1 MVSFHLRSE
10 CAAHLTRVADVP
22 SLQMSLKLT
31 LPVHELLQ
39 ALTDA
44 TKAQIQAPV
53 PVVPGLV
60 EPAPAPAVPG
70 LVEPTP
76 APLVE
81 PKSKSVPL
89 AEPKSK
95 SVPLAEPKSAPLV
108 DPIGQWEKLEDG
120 CIVRV
125 SNVMKRLNAE
135 DLKGLFEEVVGP
147 VEKVQVQQSHALVTF
162 AKEEDAQRLIE
173 RFDGAIL
180 ELPERP
186 GAKARAWPLQQG
198 IFAQCLEEHL
208 GPLDL
213 CQLLRGPGFV
223 TIFQSAVK
231 RQLKKDTGYQI
242 DFRGSFIK

>member
-53 PVVPGLV
+53 PV
-60 EPAPAPAVPG
+60 
-70 LVEPTP
+70 
-76 APLVE
+76 
-81 PKSKSVPL
+81 
-89 AEPKSK
+89 
-95 SVPLAEPKSAPLV
+95 
-108 DPIGQWEKLEDG
+108 DG

-213 CQLLRGPGFV
+213 CQLLRGPGFAVSSRYVALARKIAYDLSPDRTHQQCLAFARFYFNV
-223 TIFQSAVK
+223 TGVPSPMTALSTVGQV
-231 RQLKKDTGYQI
+231 T
-242 DFRGSFIK
+242 